1 LNYIKT
7 EVEVERDSFRSS
19 TGTNRFDSGR
29 LYVAPALGIGWNNYI
44 YHPYLLTY
52 SALFEPG
59 YTFLNAGPAGAT
71 RETQELT
78 LDGHLTANL
87 LEIKPYGLT
96 LNYNHSHG
104 EIKYD
109 LFDSALVDSQGWG
122 VAGGYREGPVPVTVS
137 FNQSHEDSAGFNQ
150 NTTSDETMINLHA
163 RNERQKENAT
173 ELTYQYGVFE
183 REIAASKARYRSA
196 NSFQYL
202 SLMDLEHFQ
211 KSTLRSTLLFY
222 DIESAGS
229 SSQNLN
235 ATLGYNLEL
244 APHLQTYENY
254 SLGWFSGTTSDSIQ
268 NYGAAGIQHQLFESL
283 SSGVELH
290 GSTLDSTSGDSSFD
304 LKSAGLSGTIN
315 YNKRL
320 GDWGRLFVANSTGY
334 TLNEEQTS
342 GSELILPDESHIVP
356 ANGLFQLGQPRV
368 LAILSVTDTNGISL
382 QEGGDYT
389 VNRSLDPWQIH
400 VDSSGPLHV
409 HPGSTVRVAYSVRSN
424 PSGRYS
430 TLANQSQ
437 LSLRFWR
444 DMMNVFVR
452 YGLTDNRASSSDFL
466 LQDEEEFQTGADFN
480 WRGLALHGDYTDH
493 HSTLFNSKG
502 YNLSEN
508 YARNL
513 SGQSSLGVDLSQQ
526 WTTFSSGAGATA
538 TETQRLS
545 FYNFMAHYNWHP
557 FVRVS
562 LNVEA
567 GYRRQR
573 GLGFDQDL
581 FAVRSY
587 LNWTVGKLEF
597 RLGYEHENRD
607 LTSES
612 RERDFGFLRVKR
624 SF

>member
-1 LNYIKT
+1 MSLPRWNDVVIWRVHPVNPPNRPPLSDPLPLGGGEGEPIAHPTMHGPFPSPPPRGRGPGRGGLVRELSVLTRCALIWLALACGVRESRGQYIDIWQTQESLERSRWLPTLNYIKT

-268 NYGAAGIQHQLFESL
+268 NYGAAGIQHHLFESL
-283 SSGVELH
+283 SWGVELH
-290 GSTLDSTSGDSSFD
+290 GST
-304 LKSAGLSGTIN
+304 
-315 YNKRL
+315 
-320 GDWGRLFVANSTGY
+320 
-334 TLNEEQTS
+334 
-342 GSELILPDESHIVP
+342 
-356 ANGLFQLGQPRV
+356 
-368 LAILSVTDTNGISL
+368 TD
-382 QEGGDYT
+382 
-389 VNRSLDPWQIH
+389 
-400 VDSSGPLHV
+400 
-409 HPGSTVRVAYSVRSN
+409 
-424 PSGRYS
+424 
-430 TLANQSQ
+430 
-437 LSLRFWR
+437 
-444 DMMNVFVR
+444 
-452 YGLTDNRASSSDFL
+452 RA
-466 LQDEEEFQTGADFN
+466 
-480 WRGLALHGDYTDH
+480 
-493 HSTLFNSKG
+493 
-502 YNLSEN
+502 
-508 YARNL
+508 
-513 SGQSSLGVDLSQQ
+513 
-526 WTTFSSGAGATA
+526 
-538 TETQRLS
+538 
-545 FYNFMAHYNWHP
+545 
-557 FVRVS
+557 
-562 LNVEA
+562 
-567 GYRRQR
+567 
-573 GLGFDQDL
+573 
-581 FAVRSY
+581 
-587 LNWTVGKLEF
+587 
-597 RLGYEHENRD
+597 
-607 LTSES
+607 
-612 RERDFGFLRVKR
+612 
-624 SF
+624 